1 MSMDRGSINQAPPA
15 GSHHEA
21 EEWFVRLLD
30 ANCPPDVRAEFER
43 WRAADPR
50 HAAAY
55 RELQWLWQR
64 SEAAVQDPA
73 VIAAARRALRPEPER
88 HAARRWLFPAMALGM
103 AALVA
108 VAVLPHWLSAPAD
121 PVGVDYTTMTG
132 QQRTVQLADGSSIL
146 LDTDSEVTVRYSAR
160 TRRVDLL
167 QGRAQFSVHGNH
179 AWPFVVHAGHG
190 TVTAVGTQFQV
201 RLDEHSTDVALLKG
215 QLAIAA
221 QAQDGS
227 SQEASLIGGQGLRFD
242 QDGHISPVH
251 ALDLVQAQGW
261 TQGKLIVHDWRLPQL
276 LAEMNRYSETKL
288 EIGDPALQDIRISG
302 VFRTNDPQTFL
313 QVLRQGW
320 DIRTRRISDTQL
332 VLLR

>member
-1 MSMDRGSINQAPPA
+1 MNMDRGTTNQGSDT

-21 EEWFVRLLD
+21 EQWFVRLLD
-30 ANCPPDVRAEFER
+30 ADCPPDVRAEFER

-55 RELQWLWQR
+55 RELQLLWQR
-64 SEAAVQDPA
+64 SEAAVKDPA
-73 VIAAARRALRPEPER
+73 VMAAARRALRPQPEM
-88 HAARRWLFPAMALGM
+88 HATRRWLFPAMALGM

-108 VAVLPHWLSAPAD
+108 VAILPQWLSAPAD
-121 PVGVDYTTMTG
+121 PVGVDYTTVTG
-132 QQRTVQLADGSSIL
+132 QQRSVQLADGSSIL

-167 QGRAQFSVHGNH
+167 QGRAQFSVQGNH

-201 RLDEHSTDVALLKG
+201 RLDNRSTDVVLLKG
-215 QLAIAA
+215 KLAIAT
-221 QAQDGS
+221 QAPDGS
-227 SQEASLIGGQGLRFD
+227 SQQASLIGGQGLRFD
-242 QDGHISPVH
+242 QDGQISPVH
-251 ALDLVQAQGW
+251 ALDLAQAQGW
-261 TQGKLIVHDWRLPQL
+261 TQGRLIVHDWRLPQL

-313 QVLRQGW
+313 KVMRQGW
-320 DIRTRRISDTQL
+320 AIRARRVSDTQL
-332 VLLR
+332 VLVR